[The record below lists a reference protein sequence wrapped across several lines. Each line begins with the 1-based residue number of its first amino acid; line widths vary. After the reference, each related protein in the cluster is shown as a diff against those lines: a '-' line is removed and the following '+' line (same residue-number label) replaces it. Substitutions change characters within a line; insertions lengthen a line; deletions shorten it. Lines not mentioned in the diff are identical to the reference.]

1 MTTNELKESFERM
14 GYSPDLA
21 EAMATGN
28 PNAIITPNKS
38 REAIQRSFERMGH
51 TPEAAARMA
60 EGRGGNAVLL
70 QEAESGEVARL
81 AETERSLYESF
92 RRLGHPHELALT
104 MAKGRA

>member
-1 MTTNELKESFERM
+1 MTTDELRRSFIAM

-38 REAIQRSFERMGH
+38 REATKRAFERMGH
-51 TPEAAARMA
+51 TPEAAAVMA

-92 RRLGHPHELALT
+92 RRLGHPHEVALAA
-104 MAKGRA
+104 AKGRG